1 MNHHAD
7 GALAGSDD
15 SCSLSKGQIL
25 EIAQVN
31 CLPLPEPKD
40 IQCGPHRLIT
50 RALLEHLYRVRIRW
64 IRELKCR
71 TARLPPE
78 VVVGEIGDDSIE
90 ETAELDLRRG
100 CAGRGPGSRESLLH
114 DLLCKVGVMDE
125 HIGELHGRT
134 RQITHHLLEPDP
146 VVRHRDRSYA
156 CRPHNVGVTE
166 NVARFVR
173 NSASWGELASSRPGA
188 LRP

>member
-1 MNHHAD
+1 MNHHAY

-15 SCSLSKGQIL
+15 SCSLCKGQIL

-31 CLPLPEPKD
+31 CLALPEPKD

-78 VVVGEIGDDSIE
+78 VVVGEIGDDPIE
-90 ETAELDLRRG
+90 GQARVCWPTPRFSRKPLARSPLQ
-100 CAGRGPGSRESLLH
+100 GR
-114 DLLCKVGVMDE
+114 C
-125 HIGELHGRT
+125 HGRAHWRT
-134 RQITHHLLEPDP
+134 
-146 VVRHRDRSYA
+146 S
-156 CRPHNVGVTE
+156 
-166 NVARFVR
+166 
-173 NSASWGELASSRPGA
+173 
-188 LRP
+188 